1 MISTSFTVTTTPQI
15 VVAADESNRTVY
27 LHVTGNG
34 TVYLGNSTVSASNG
48 CGTQKNAVP
57 QELFVPANETV
68 YAMVASGT
76 EDLRVLRPSN

>member
-34 TVYLGNSTVSASNG
+34 TVYLGGSDVSASNG
-48 CGTQKNAVP
+48 CATEKHTTP
-57 QELFVPANETV
+57 IELFVPAKETV
-68 YAMVASGT
+68 YAMVASST